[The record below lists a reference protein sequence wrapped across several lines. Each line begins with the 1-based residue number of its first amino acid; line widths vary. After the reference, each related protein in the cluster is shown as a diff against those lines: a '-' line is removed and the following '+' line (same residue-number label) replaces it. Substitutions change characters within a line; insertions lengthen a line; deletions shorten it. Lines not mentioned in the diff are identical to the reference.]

1 MAGHTGHLQFTVMRI
16 GRNKIIVAEELVAD
30 ARAVAGGT
38 RFFDRRILA
47 HRMSCQQTATC
58 ERRTT
63 DVALPT
69 GAVTF
74 GAVIVERFLNDRR
87 IDVGANRFQ
96 VRPIAVLIDVQTGL
110 VVLGLLSVT
119 ERARFFWI
127 LARFGDEVF
136 VRDGLVRGCAVAVMA
151 KDTTEFAVCGLN
163 EVGVAAEKNFFPRFQ
178 RGDGAASPLPLRL
191 CRFLDLVD
199 REFLQRFL
207 IAVAFDTTITR
218 WKRGG

>member
-38 RFFDRRILA
+38 RFLDRRILA

-87 IDVGANRFQ
+87 IDVRANRFQ

-151 KDTTEFAVCGLN
+151 KDTTEFTMGRLN
-163 EVGVAAEKNFFPRFQ
+163 ERGIAEKNFFPRFQ

-199 REFLQRFL
+199 SKFLQRFL
-207 IAVAFDTTITR
+207 IAVAFDTAIACR
-218 WKRGG
+218 NRGG